1 MRSAQCYFCAVYAEK
16 SLKVGECCKKAENLA
31 DFMTN
36 GGKCEIGAKKGG
48 GATELVRGNIADP
61 ICMTYSVHFKK
72 NLFELNVCQ
81 VIFNFSSLS
90 NHPLLSRLIWKP

>member
-48 GATELVRGNIADP
+48 GEQRNLSGVILLILYVSRTVY
-61 ICMTYSVHFKK
+61 TSKK
-72 NLFELNVCQ
+72 PLWIKCVSSNL
-81 VIFNFSSLS
+81 
-90 NHPLLSRLIWKP
+90 

>member
-48 GATELVRGNIADP
+48 EQRNLSGVILLILYVWRTVY
-61 ICMTYSVHFKK
+61 TSKK
-72 NLFELNVCQ
+72 TSLN
-81 VIFNFSSLS
+81 
-90 NHPLLSRLIWKP
+90 